1 MKKTLL
7 VALASVALGVTAAGS
22 FAQEET
28 PFANQIKARQSFMQ
42 LYRFNI
48 MTLGGM
54 ARGDI
59 EYDADLASGAAG
71 NMLAASKMSNGPMW
85 PAGSDSS
92 APGLAGVTAAKA
104 DIWANMS
111 MVGEKSQA
119 LSAALEAMAAVAG
132 DGLGAVRA
140 NMGAVGDGCSGCH
153 DNYRESDDD

>member
-7 VALASVALGVTAAGS
+7 AALVTVALGATTLVT
-22 FAQEET
+22 FAQDEV
-28 PFANQIKARQSFMQ
+28 PFANQIEARQSFMK
-42 LYRFNI
+42 LYRFNL
-48 MTLGGM
+48 MTLGAM
-54 ARGDI
+54 ARGDM
-59 EYDADLASGAAG
+59 EYDADLASAAAG
-71 NMLAASKMSNGPMW
+71 NMLAASKMSNGAMW

-111 MVGEKSQA
+111 MVGEKGQA
-119 LSAALEAMAAVAG
+119 LSAALETMAAVAG

-153 DNYRESDDD
+153 DNFRESDD

>member
-1 MKKTLL
+1 MKKLLLATL
-7 VALASVALGVTAAGS
+7 ATAALS
-22 FAQEET
+22 ITAVATFAQDDT

-42 LYRFNI
+42 LYRFNL
-48 MTLGGM
+48 MTLGAM
-54 ARGDI
+54 ARGDM
-59 EYDADLASGAAG
+59 EYDAELASGAAN

-119 LSAALEAMAAVAG
+119 LSAALEAMAAAAG

-153 DNYRESDDD
+153 DNYRESDD